1 MSILHLDETKEN
13 MLNFKNDYQK
23 EGWSPLFTPHPKFT
37 QQSSHKSKD
46 QKPKKNF
53 LEYDSSNDIEKNNR
67 RRDITKED
75 GQLSFGIYE
84 REEDLNSVSSDYK
97 ERPIIKGK
105 KKKTK
110 KSNDFK

>member
-13 MLNFKNDYQK
+13 MLNFKNDNQK

-67 RRDITKED
+67 RRDITKEV
-75 GQLSFGIYE
+75 GQLSFGINE
-84 REEDLNSVSSDYK
+84 CEQDLNSVSSDYK